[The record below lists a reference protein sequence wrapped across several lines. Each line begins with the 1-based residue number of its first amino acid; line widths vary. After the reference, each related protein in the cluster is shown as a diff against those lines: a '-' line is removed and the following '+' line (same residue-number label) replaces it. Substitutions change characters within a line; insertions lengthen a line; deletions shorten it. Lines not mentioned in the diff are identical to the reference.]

1 MARKEFG
8 LARISVIYQQAICQR
23 PSSAGMLETLGE
35 EVDGGD
41 KRMSMWTDEEK
52 RQSLMKTTQDSRVK
66 NKKKVDPDDLN
77 NVDVLLA
84 AEKKLAKKLS
94 LTVEQPVVM
103 KETDEMFGPWT
114 AATDE
119 IDLDCG
125 EMFDIKIN
133 PQTDVEVTLDD
144 LQPQL
149 KKELQEALKKN
160 LEALL
165 TSVKEKAGDG
175 IDITMLDDELHE
187 ESKGRGSLSGDGGD
201 EGRS

>member
-1 MARKEFG
+1 
-8 LARISVIYQQAICQR
+8 
-23 PSSAGMLETLGE
+23 MLGTLGE
-35 EVDGGD
+35 EVDVGD

-133 PQTDVEVTLDD
+133 PQTDVEVMLDD

-165 TSVKEKAGDG
+165 TSVKEKEGDG
-175 IDITMLDDELHE
+175 IDITMLDDELQAVIVVDLLLAITKVLKKE
-187 ESKGRGSLSGDGGD
+187 FKGKKIGGIHAGD
-201 EGRS
+201 ERRS